1 MNFKEKADSLKAKIQ
16 AKITPESTPEQIEE
30 ANAYVSDLDELSSE
44 HDRLVAENAKFK
56 DTIVKMVTT
65 QGDAKPPKDASQASE
80 SMSIEEAIAKISKE
94 DK

>member
-1 MNFKEKADSLKAKIQ
+1 MNFKEKVESLKQRFQ
-16 AKITPESTPEQIEE
+16 AKITPESTPEQIQE
-30 ANAYVSDLDELSSE
+30 AQAYASDLDELSSE

-65 QGDAKPPKDASQASE
+65 QGDTTPPKDDSMARE
-80 SMSIEEAIAKISKE
+80 SMSIEEAVAKISKE

>member
-1 MNFKEKADSLKAKIQ
+1 MNYKEKVESLKQ
-16 AKITPESTPEQIEE
+16 RFQSKITPESTPEQIQE
-30 ANAYVSDLDELSSE
+30 AQAYASELDELSSE
-44 HDRLVAENAKFK
+44 YDRLVAENAKFK

-65 QGDAKPPKDASQASE
+65 QGDATPPKDDSMARE